1 MTAQECSQLLL
12 SKNNILII
20 THTNVRNQIVHVH
33 VLPLERGRR
42 ALQRPAP
49 CRETGESFQKPR
61 SHDEVYAA
69 R

>member
-20 THTNVRNQIVHVH
+20 THTNPDGDT
-33 VLPLERGRR
+33 LCSARR

>member
-20 THTNVRNQIVHVH
+20 THTNPDGDT
-33 VLPLERGRR
+33 LCSA